1 MTDHTNRCD
10 TASLDAPEGVVET
23 LLYAVTILLRIF
35 SRKTYNSATRAVLTN
50 QIYFTSVQIL
60 PLFLIV
66 SVLLGTLFIG
76 MIFQTIKNLGLD
88 EYLGTILIGFVV
100 TELSPFVFVLLI
112 ALRSGSAI
120 NTEIAVMKVNK
131 ELFTLSVFGI
141 DVIDYLFVPRILN
154 GVISLVLLSGLFS
167 IILVVSGF
175 LFSHIIFDM
184 EFSMYASLVAHSVL
198 FSDMAILLLKCTAF
212 GFCVTFIP
220 ILYGMKTSY
229 MLTSIPVSVLQGMIR
244 VFAAI
249 ITVEV
254 LSLIAR
260 FI

>member
-1 MTDHTNRCD
+1 MTDRTNPRD
-10 TASLDAPEGVVET
+10 LASLVVPQGMVDT
-23 LLYAVTILLRIF
+23 ILYAVTILLKIF
-35 SRKTYNSATRAVLTN
+35 SRRTYNSATRSVLTN

-60 PLFLIV
+60 PLFLVV

-120 NTEIAVMKVNK
+120 NTEIAVMKVNR

-141 DVIDYLFVPRILN
+141 DVIDYLFVPRIVS

-175 LFSHIIFDM
+175 LFSHIIFNM
-184 EFSMYASLVAHSVL
+184 EFSAYANLVANSVL
-198 FSDMAILLLKCTAF
+198 FSDMAILLFKCTAF

-220 ILYGMKTSY
+220 ILHGMKTSY
-229 MLTSIPVSVLQGMIR
+229 MLTSIPVSVMQGMIR